1 MPATTDP
8 NRSQHARGIPGQL
21 AGRVALVTGAGR
33 GVGAALAHK
42 LSAAGASLVVAD
54 LDEAPAQ
61 EVAGEIEAAGG
72 AATVFAGDVTD
83 KDYGERVVAH
93 TLDRFGGLDV
103 IVNNAGYVWNSSIQK
118 TGDEQWQAMID
129 VHATAPFRI
138 LRAASRFIRDAAA
151 SEAKEGR
158 SYHRKVVNVS
168 SVSGFYGGATQIA
181 YSAAKAALIGVTRT
195 LAKEWGRHRV
205 NVNCVAFGLI
215 ETRLTQVWEGDEV
228 ATIEVAGNDY
238 RVGFDA
244 KSRDYVVQNIPL
256 GRPGT
261 PEEAAGA
268 VYLFC
273 TPESDYISG
282 ELLVAGGGLLS
293 L

>member
-1 MPATTDP
+1 MSTPVPAP
-8 NRSQHARGIPGQL
+8 SARPGQL
-21 AGRVALVTGAGR
+21 DGRVALVTGAGR
-33 GVGAALAHK
+33 GVGAALARK
-42 LSAAGASLVVAD
+42 LAAAGASVVVAD
-54 LDEAPAQ
+54 LDADPAH
-61 EVAGEIEAAGG
+61 VVTAEIESAGG
-72 AATVFAGDVTD
+72 HASAFPGDVTER
-83 KDYGERVVAH
+83 DYGERVVTH
-93 TLDRFGGLDV
+93 TLERFEGLDIV
-103 IVNNAGYVWNSSIQK
+103 VNNAGYVWNSSIRK
-118 TGDEQWQAMID
+118 TGDEQWQAMLD

-138 LRAASRFIRDAAA
+138 LRAASRFLRDAAA
-151 SEAKEGR
+151 REREAGT
-158 SYHRKVVNVS
+158 SHHRKVVNIS
-168 SVSGFYGGATQIA
+168 SVSGFYGGATQIG

-195 LAKEWGRHRV
+195 LAKEWGRYRV

-215 ETRLTQVWEGDEV
+215 ETRLTQVWEGDEI
-228 ATIEVAGNDY
+228 ATIEVGGSDY
-238 RVGFDA
+238 RVGFDQRT
-244 KSRDYVVQNIPL
+244 RDHVVQNIPL